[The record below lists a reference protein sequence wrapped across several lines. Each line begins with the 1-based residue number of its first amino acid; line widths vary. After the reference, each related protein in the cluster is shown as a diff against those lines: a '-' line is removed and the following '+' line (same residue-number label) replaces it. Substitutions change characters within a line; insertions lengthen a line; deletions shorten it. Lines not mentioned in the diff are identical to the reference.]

1 MNGCKGKL
9 ELLRRSA
16 MAGALNV
23 VVDIIRIAA
32 AG

>member
-1 MNGCKGKL
+1 MNGCGSGL
-9 ELLRRSA
+9 ELLKRSA